1 LASPR
6 DPNQRGSHVAFKFE
20 HGYSCIQALI
30 AQGVIGD
37 FRSPNIMRFG
47 ITPLFISLEDI
58 EQAVTVLENILA
70 SKSWA
75 KPEFQTR
82 ALVT

>member
-1 LASPR
+1 
-6 DPNQRGSHVAFKFE
+6 
-20 HGYSCIQALI
+20 
-30 AQGVIGD
+30 
-37 FRSPNIMRFG
+37 MRFG
-47 ITPLFISLEDI
+47 ITPLFISLKDI